1 MTGPNSAKLYDVFQT
16 SKARILSLVLD
27 PNTRPQNVGIKAAA
41 WKYIQRVL
49 LVGVRAGGDPRLQA
63 RSNDVSVALIQPGS
77 LLNPAKVEEEANLL
91 RTQLV
96 TQLYGLDDPAILAPI
111 INTFPPL
118 VKQRPALAPL
128 IVQSMAAW
136 TPSAMEAA
144 RRPPMQIRSVEK
156 TMRAVMAHIARHP
169 PLVGFSA
176 QLHDALARQKQRMEM
191 AYAADADARR
201 QRRAN
206 MAAARAGKHPLEA
219 EAESSGSAAKRA
231 RMEVLLGNGDG
242 RGSVL
247 FDVSQ
252 LALEPVIDAVVAALA
267 AAPDDF
273 LTRACE
279 QGRQAILDDHP
290 DAVQALAPALLKA
303 DDREDAVVN
312 PLEMLDDDDEE
323 LLLEPLE
330 DELEQQVTIADF
342 RLPPPEPLPEQ
353 EKDEVV
359 DYAVRRIWDTG
370 ADLSH
375 LADLK
380 ISDAPR
386 SAVQPREI
394 WMLLLARLSSRG
406 GEDKRKLIGEFV
418 AKDFAS
424 RSKFATVWLN
434 EEWLAKRRGRDNQ
447 YDAGLMAILNA
458 YIPTLDA
465 KDTSLTQFLLG
476 LPELPESAIDAIE
489 PLCEDPE
496 RMIVGFRSLKE
507 LAEARPPLRPRAVQT
522 LLQFCTHPERKVRV
536 MAITTVRSW
545 VPHFPMADAVVA
557 YALGVLKRLA
567 TAKVREPPK
576 PEPEAEEAGG
586 EGADGEKKPDVGE
599 GEAAGAE
606 AKDEKPDVEMADGAA
621 SEPGPE
627 PAAEPEAEAA
637 PEDPDAVPSK
647 YLGEVDQDSVSQYV
661 ELPFALSRRDQD
673 LLDDIFALYPKL
685 APSVQKSVETM
696 LIPLI
701 RSLGPT
707 KKLLDILR
715 HFPAG
720 AERLAFRVVTVLSA
734 EGSGQLLA
742 PVVRQL
748 MGERQVDP
756 RFVIPIINVLDKGE
770 IEVQIPRIVALLDAP
785 EAEDEVRGAF
795 AAALQKMTPADL
807 LVVLHNERAGLNATK
822 AAIRI
827 CFTMTT
833 VFRSD
838 VLANAMQRIVDQ
850 PQDTPL
856 PKVFIR
862 TIIQALKPYKSLVPF
877 VANNIIPKLIG
888 RKIWENPELWEGF
901 SLLIRMLGQASFGAL
916 LQMPIEQIRQIIEK
930 QPALKAPLKTFLA
943 NKPAARNSL
952 AAIFEEKK

>member
-1 MTGPNSAKLYDVFQT
+1 MFELTCSAVTGQASAKLYDVFQT
-16 SKARILSLVLD
+16 SKTRILSLVLD
-27 PNTRPQNVGIKAAA
+27 PGARPQNVGIKAAA

-77 LLNPAKVEEEANLL
+77 LLNPAKVEEEANQL

-111 INTFPPL
+111 INTFPAL

-176 QLHDALARQKQRMEM
+176 QLHDALGRQKQRMEM

-231 RMEVLLGNGDG
+231 RMEVLLGSGDG
-242 RGSVL
+242 KGSVM

-252 LALEPVIDAVVAALA
+252 LALEPVIDAVIAVLGAAS
-267 AAPDDF
+267 DDF

-290 DAVQALAPALLKA
+290 DAVQALAPALLKTE
-303 DDREDAVVN
+303 DREDAIVN

-353 EKDEVV
+353 EKEEVV
-359 DYAVRRIWDTG
+359 DFAVRRIWDTG

-418 AKDFAS
+418 AKDFSS

-447 YDAGLMAILNA
+447 YDAGLMAILTA

-465 KDTSLTQFLLG
+465 KDTSLSQFLLG

-496 RMIVGFRSLKE
+496 RMIVGFRALKE

-545 VPHFPMADAVVA
+545 VPHFPMSEAVVK

-567 TAKVREPPK
+567 TAKVKEPPK
-576 PEPEAEEAGG
+576 EEPEG
-586 EGADGEKKPDVGE
+586 ETADGEKKPDVAE
-599 GEAAGAE
+599 GAE
-606 AKDEKPDVEMADGAA
+606 AAETKPDVEMA
-621 SEPGPE
+621 EE
-627 PAAEPEAEAA
+627 PAAEPEPEAE
-637 PEDPDAVPSK
+637 PEDPDAVKSK
-647 YLGEVDQDSVSQYV
+647 YLGEVAQESVSQYV

-707 KKLLDILR
+707 KKLLSILR
-715 HFPAG
+715 NFPEG

-748 MGERQVDP
+748 MAERQVDP
-756 RFVIPIINVLDKGE
+756 RFVIPIINVLDKSE
-770 IEVQIPRIVALLDAP
+770 IEAQIPRIVALLDSP
-785 EAEDEVRGAF
+785 DAEDEVRGAF

-807 LVVLHNERAGLNATK
+807 LVTLHNEQAGLNATK

-850 PQDTPL
+850 APETPL

-916 LQMPIEQIRQIIEK
+916 LQMPIEQIRQIMEK

>member
-1 MTGPNSAKLYDVFQT
+1 MSQLTISAVTGQASAKLYDVFQT

-27 PNTRPQNVGIKAAA
+27 PGARPQNVGIKAAA

-176 QLHDALARQKQRMEM
+176 QLHDALGRQKQRMEM
-191 AYAADADARR
+191 AYAADSDARR

-206 MAAARAGKHPLEA
+206 MAAARAGKHPLES

-231 RMEVLLGNGDG
+231 RMEVLLGSGDG
-242 RGSVL
+242 KGSVM

-252 LALEPVIDAVVAALA
+252 LALEPVIDAVVAALGA
-267 AAPDDF
+267 ASDDF

-279 QGRQAILDDHP
+279 AGRQAILDDHP

-303 DDREDAVVN
+303 DGREDAVVN
-312 PLEMLDDDDEE
+312 PLEMLDDDDDE
-323 LLLEPLE
+323 LLLEPLD

-342 RLPPPEPLPEQ
+342 RLPPPEPLPET
-353 EKDEVV
+353 EKEEVV

-394 WMLLLARLSSRG
+394 WMLLLARISSRG

-418 AKDFAS
+418 AKDFSS

-447 YDAGLMAILNA
+447 YDAGLMAILTA

-465 KDTSLTQFLLG
+465 KDTSLSQFLLG

-496 RMIVGFRSLKE
+496 RMIVGFRALKE

-545 VPHFPMADAVVA
+545 VPNFPMSEAVVK

-567 TAKVREPPK
+567 TAKVREPK
-576 PEPEAEEAGG
+576 PEPEG
-586 EGADGEKKPDVGE
+586 EDG
-599 GEAAGAE
+599 
-606 AKDEKPDVEMADGAA
+606 EKPDVEGAEGGEGAEGAA
-621 SEPGPE
+621 EETKPDVEMG
-627 PAAEPEAEAA
+627 AA
-637 PEDPDAVPSK
+637 PEPEPGQPVDPDAVQSK
-647 YLGEVDQDSVSQYV
+647 YLGEVDQDTVSQYV

-707 KKLLDILR
+707 KKLLEILR
-715 HFPAG
+715 TFPAG

-748 MGERQVDP
+748 MAERQVDP
-756 RFVIPIINVLDKGE
+756 RFVIPIINVLDKAE
-770 IEVQIPRIVALLDAP
+770 IEAQIPRIVALLDSP
-785 EAEDEVRGAF
+785 ESEDEVRGAF

-807 LVVLHNERAGLNATK
+807 LVTLHNEQAGLNATK

-838 VLANAMQRIVDQ
+838 VLANAMQRIVDLHPEQ
-850 PQDTPL
+850 GADAL

-888 RKIWENPELWEGF
+888 RKIWDNPELWEGF